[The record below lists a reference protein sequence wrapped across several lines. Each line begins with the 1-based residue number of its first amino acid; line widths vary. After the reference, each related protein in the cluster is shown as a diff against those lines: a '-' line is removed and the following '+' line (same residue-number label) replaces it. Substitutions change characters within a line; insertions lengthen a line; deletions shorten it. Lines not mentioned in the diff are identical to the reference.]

1 MRCNEETILTP
12 TAVDMSIDL
21 VDLVRFIGRPFVKRL
36 AVCYRTV
43 ILSVCPVCDVGV
55 LWPNSSMDQD
65 KLGVE
70 VGLGPG
76 DIVLDRNPATP
87 KERAQPVQF
96 SACVCCVQ
104 RIGWIKMQL
113 GTEVDLSP
121 CHIVLDG
128 DSPRNGH
135 SSPPCPCLLMPN
147 GRPSQLLFCT
157 CRICYVACSVYVSRT
172 QYYYGR
178 PM

>member
-21 VDLVRFIGRPFVKRL
+21 VDLVCFIGRPFVKRL

-121 CHIVLDG
+121 CHIVLAKVLDDRKFSLEISG
-128 DSPRNGH
+128 PIEWSYFVNFR
-135 SSPPCPCLLMPN
+135 CT
-147 GRPSQLLFCT
+147 GR
-157 CRICYVACSVYVSRT
+157 
-172 QYYYGR
+172 YG
-178 PM
+178 PLSGPGP